1 MRFRFCRSNSC
12 WRLEVASMVAPIAAT
27 LMPSSRITNNR
38 PTIED
43 RKWRRRFIAA
53 YSRFTEEAST

>member
-1 MRFRFCRSNSC
+1 
-12 WRLEVASMVAPIAAT
+12 MVAPIAAT

-43 RKWRRRFIAA
+43 RKWRRRFIEA
-53 YSRFTEEAST
+53 YSRFTDEAST

>member
-1 MRFRFCRSNSC
+1 
-12 WRLEVASMVAPIAAT
+12 MVAPIAAT
-27 LMPSSRITNNR
+27 LMPNSRMTNNR

-43 RKWRRRFIAA
+43 RKWRRRFMTA